1 MLEKS
6 VLGGV
11 GGSAC
16 SVGQLLLSPLP
27 PFPFPLSPFLS
38 DMVGSEDLV
47 RVGKRL
53 MQSNP
58 SLAALGDLTHV
69 PERREVENALFS
81 SGGVLTKKRRLFSFG
96 R

>member
-1 MLEKS
+1 M
-6 VLGGV
+6 GGV
-11 GGSAC
+11 RGSAYT
-16 SVGQLLLSPLP
+16 VGHLVLPLP
-27 PFPFPLSPFLS
+27 PPPSPLSPFLL
-38 DMVGSEDLV
+38 DMVSSEDLV

-69 PERREVENALFS
+69 PGQREVEDALFS

>member
-1 MLEKS
+1 MLC
-6 VLGGV
+6 
-11 GGSAC
+11 GSITA
-16 SVGQLLLSPLP
+16 LP
-27 PFPFPLSPFLS
+27 PPSSSLPLLPPPPHFLPFLS

-58 SLAALGDLTHV
+58 SLAALGDLTRV